1 MFRIKLHYDL
11 IIYLWNKYKSS
22 EKLFFWKPGFK
33 QVKKTVRSF
42 SGSFLCLILNEK
54 GFLRNSK
61 LREKHLKT
69 TLSNLNKFVI
79 LEETTCKSFHT
90 TSSLN

>member
-1 MFRIKLHYDL
+1 MKHIFLKVNIYLELYYDL
-11 IIYLWNKYKSS
+11 IIYLWNKYKSG

-42 SGSFLCLILNEK
+42 SGSFLRLILNEK
-54 GFLRNSK
+54 GILRNSK

-79 LEETTCKSFHT
+79 LEETTCK
-90 TSSLN
+90 